1 MKIVLYDPLYSKI
14 GHYERYT
21 NYIAELVCAIDA
33 VKEVVYYTEMPDFE
47 WSGKKS
53 KKLKVER
60 VESKMHS
67 FQELSIKVDGLQRI
81 RLGFNSFLHYLKIL
95 KSIEKEN
102 ADKVIFLSQGIFSFW
117 MVLSMVGLKYST
129 SIISIKWLFENK
141 GYRNVLKKLFEKYL
155 KKADAVFFTEQMYVN
170 TTANLKLKNSFV
182 LPDRYLDVN
191 LSRPKQLVS
200 RKEKIKLVTLGTI
213 SANKNPIDFIKEFNK
228 VDKEIQANFEYFIC
242 GKVLDKNLD
251 EFFKLVDENPNINLK
266 NEYIKEEEFDVIYES
281 SDLVVIPYPSEY
293 TNYATSGIMWDCFMR
308 RSLIFCPE
316 NELFNHYINKYGIGF
331 TYQKNTLEYKL
342 KEIIDVRDDLIQLA
356 DNNYN
361 NLYSDISFESML
373 EQMNAFLHI

>member
-200 RKEKIKLVTLGTI
+200 RKEKI
-213 SANKNPIDFIKEFNK
+213 
-228 VDKEIQANFEYFIC
+228 
-242 GKVLDKNLD
+242 
-251 EFFKLVDENPNINLK
+251 
-266 NEYIKEEEFDVIYES
+266 
-281 SDLVVIPYPSEY
+281 
-293 TNYATSGIMWDCFMR
+293 
-308 RSLIFCPE
+308 
-316 NELFNHYINKYGIGF
+316 
-331 TYQKNTLEYKL
+331 
-342 KEIIDVRDDLIQLA
+342 
-356 DNNYN
+356 
-361 NLYSDISFESML
+361 
-373 EQMNAFLHI
+373 